1 MTVAE
6 AEGQKSCRLM
16 TPILDR
22 YQGYLSMQHIIA
34 TTQHTTVIEQL
45 LNPQTL
51 LQAKWAV
58 HFNEDEIF
66 LSGAIVHGKE

>member
-51 LQAKWAV
+51 LQAK
-58 HFNEDEIF
+58 
-66 LSGAIVHGKE
+66 